1 MNKCNKCKK
10 DKVSEL
16 FCENDKQFKT
26 CIDCRNQSRNW
37 REKNKEVVSLYNK
50 TYNDKK
56 YDNTEIEYVYAKKN
70 NSEEEWMKF
79 DSQLEAAKKL
89 NLYAGN
95 INKVINGSLKTTGG
109 YIFKQEKEIY
119 KSNETTW
126 EKIKEENNIENK
138 CKGQP
143 SDHRTLHETI
153 EGIIG
158 KKCCKCKSWQPLI
171 EYNNSKSHWDNLRVD
186 CKKCLTE
193 WRKENRKILA
203 EKHLVYSKNRKLT
216 DVKFKLIC
224 SLRSRLGSAIRK
236 QNSKKNN
243 TTIELL
249 GCSISFL
256 KGFLEAKFKE
266 GMTWENH
273 GEWHIDHIKPC
284 ILFDLIDEEEQK
296 KCFHY
301 TNLQPLWAYENLS
314 KGCKYIDKNII
325 NSQTI
330 NDVVDLFH

>member
-10 DKVSEL
+10 DKATKL

-37 REKNKEVVSLYNK
+37 REKNKETVSLYNK
-50 TYNDKK
+50 VYNDKK
-56 YDNTEIEYVYAKKN
+56 SDNSEVTYVYGKKFD
-70 NSEEEWMKF
+70 SHDEWMKF
-79 DSQLEAAKKL
+79 ESQSDAAKKL
-89 NLYAGN
+89 GVYTANV
-95 INKVINGSLKTTGG
+95 NKVINGSLKTTGG

-119 KSNETTW
+119 KADETSW
-126 EKIKEENNIENK
+126 EAIKQENNIENK

-143 SDHRTLHETI
+143 SNHRILHETI

-158 KKCCKCKSWQPLI
+158 KKCCKCKDWQPLT
-171 EYNNSKSHWDNLRVD
+171 EYNYSKSHWDNLRVD
-186 CKKCLTE
+186 CKKCLIK
-193 WRKENRKILA
+193 WRKENRKILTNKQLIY
-203 EKHLVYSKNRKLT
+203 EKNRKLT
-216 DVKFKLIC
+216 DAEFKLVC
-224 SLRSRLGSAIRK
+224 SLRSRLGSAIKR
-236 QNSKKNN
+236 QNSNKNN
-243 TTIELL
+243 NTIELL

-284 ILFDLIDEEEQK
+284 ASFNLLDEEEQK

-301 TNLQPLWAYENLS
+301 TNLQPLWASENLS
-314 KGCKYIDKNII
+314 KGCKYIDDNI
-325 NSQTI
+325 
-330 NDVVDLFH
+330 